1 MKAFERLPRSCRSGG
16 TDVGKAGGTPGEVVM
31 LTWLARV
38 YSGSSSGMQ
47 ADQSPRIRRALE
59 VAIVCKAVPS
69 HSGFLWLWQTSTSS
83 RSSSRQP
90 AASAQSTRGRQ
101 VSEGARVVEVGR
113 GWGASERVSSVKLW
127 AQGCALGMPSK
138 CFTPIIASNIQLFIP
153 IHAHFIRSKQILLTT
168 LRRLRA
174 RHKTKDSGHFPVAF
188 FFGMGS
194 VRKSALPVTA
204 QRCTPS
210 TTPATSLGI
219 SECHGEPPGQG
230 HIACACHQ
238 LPVDPGPRA

>member
-69 HSGFLWLWQTSTSS
+69 HSGFLSLWQTSTSS
-83 RSSSRQP
+83 RSVSRQP

-138 CFTPIIASNIQLFIP
+138 CFTPIISSNIQLFTP
-153 IHAHFIRSKQILLTT
+153 IHANFIRSKQILLTT
-168 LRRLRA
+168 LRRRRA
-174 RHKTKDSGHFPVAF
+174 RHKFNGLD
-188 FFGMGS
+188 
-194 VRKSALPVTA
+194 RKIQPIFVLWPTA
-204 QRCTPS
+204 WSFCGLIAGRSDIAPS
-210 TTPATSLGI
+210 L
-219 SECHGEPPGQG
+219 
-230 HIACACHQ
+230 
-238 LPVDPGPRA
+238 R

>member
-90 AASAQSTRGRQ
+90 ATSAQSTRGRQ

-153 IHAHFIRSKQILLTT
+153 IHTHFIRSKQILLTT
-168 LRRLRA
+168 LRRPRSNRVGRAKQINGLDRKIWPIFVLLGAARVKAVAPLGHVPSPKRLNLSSLR
-174 RHKTKDSGHFPVAF
+174 P
-188 FFGMGS
+188 
-194 VRKSALPVTA
+194 
-204 QRCTPS
+204 
-210 TTPATSLGI
+210 
-219 SECHGEPPGQG
+219 
-230 HIACACHQ
+230 
-238 LPVDPGPRA
+238 

>member
-1 MKAFERLPRSCRSGG
+1 MKAFERLPWSCRSGG

-83 RSSSRQP
+83 RSVSRQP

-101 VSEGARVVEVGR
+101 VSERARVVEVGR

-138 CFTPIIASNIQLFIP
+138 CFTPIIASNIQLFTT

-168 LRRLRA
+168 LRRRRA
-174 RHKTKDSGHFPVAF
+174 RQTNQWVGSKDLAHFCFMAH
-188 FFGMGS
+188 S
-194 VRKSALPVTA
+194 VVILRPDCRT
-204 QRCTPS
+204 
-210 TTPATSLGI
+210 I
-219 SECHGEPPGQG
+219 
-230 HIACACHQ
+230 
-238 LPVDPGPRA
+238 